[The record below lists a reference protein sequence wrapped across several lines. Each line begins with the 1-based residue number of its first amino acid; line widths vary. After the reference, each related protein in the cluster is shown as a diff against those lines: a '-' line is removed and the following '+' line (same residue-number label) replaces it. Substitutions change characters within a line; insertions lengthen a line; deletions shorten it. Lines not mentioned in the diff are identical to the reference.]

1 MPNGQ
6 GSATS
11 GSNNNKNIAK
21 QILSGTLN
29 KFINPTTMTA
39 DEIAKLPSQNTT
51 NSGKNSVVNK
61 TSALLRG
68 AGSPLKFS
76 TSDDDINE
84 LLLASGI
91 ANKYKNDWL
100 HKFARVGVLDPY
112 NALTTTKEFIFVTKP
127 DLCLFT
133 PGTSTINPVIA
144 RENIFV
150 DAISNGR
157 YTEVAKQLQSSSS
170 NSGGPLMAILSNSVT
185 SSLDL
190 PGISADMID
199 TASNIMG
206 TKISYRSTSMKSDE
220 DHDFNLEFED
230 TKNLDVYML
239 FKMWDEYEKLKWN
252 GALRFSDY
260 GNSAQ
265 RWINYIIE
273 KVLHDQVSIYK
284 FVVGEDGYRIVYW
297 ARITGCVP
305 TSVPRDAFSDMNN
318 SEPQKITVGWR
329 GHFVRDMDPV
339 ILAQFN
345 QIVGGSFSDNNDLPL
360 FNTNIHAVD
369 GTWASTPYI
378 YRKQTTSGRLE
389 YYLRWKR

>member
-1 MPNGQ
+1 MPTKMEQ
-6 GSATS
+6 EKILSKLLS
-11 GSNNNKNIAK
+11 GVSDSINKNARTATQIANE
-21 QILSGTLN
+21 I
-29 KFINPTTMTA
+29 TT
-39 DEIAKLPSQNTT
+39 STT

-68 AGSPLKFS
+68 EGSALQFSTESSDVQQLMLANGIADKFKNNWLTKFS
-76 TSDDDINE
+76 R
-84 LLLASGI
+84 
-91 ANKYKNDWL
+91 
-100 HKFARVGVLDPY
+100 FGVIDPY
-112 NALTTTKEFIFVTKP
+112 NALTTTKEYIFVTKP
-127 DLCLFT
+127 DLCIFS
-133 PGTSTINPVIA
+133 PGTSSINPVIQNA
-144 RENIFV
+144 NVFV
-150 DAISNGR
+150 DAITNGR
-157 YTEVAKQLQSSSS
+157 YVDVAKQLQISAGGSSG
-170 NSGGPLMAILSNSVT
+170 NPLMAMLSNSVT

-190 PGISADMID
+190 PGISAEMIE
-199 TASNIMG
+199 TAANIMG

-230 TKNLDVYML
+230 TKNLDIYML

-260 GNSAQ
+260 SGGQ
-265 RWINYIIE
+265 RWVNYIVD

-318 SEPQKITVGWR
+318 SEPQKITVGWK

-345 QIVGGSFSDNNDLPL
+345 QIVGASFNDNADLPL
-360 FNTNIHAVD
+360 YNTDTHSMD
-369 GTWASTPYI
+369 GTWASKPYI
-378 YRKQTTSGRLE
+378 YAQWVTDSKHGRHIE

>member
-1 MPNGQ
+1 MPTKMEQ
-6 GSATS
+6 EKILSKLLS
-11 GSNNNKNIAK
+11 GVSDSINKNARTATQIANE
-21 QILSGTLN
+21 I
-29 KFINPTTMTA
+29 TT
-39 DEIAKLPSQNTT
+39 STT

-68 AGSPLKFS
+68 EGSALQFSTESSDVQQLMLANGIADKFKNNWLIKFS
-76 TSDDDINE
+76 R
-84 LLLASGI
+84 
-91 ANKYKNDWL
+91 
-100 HKFARVGVLDPY
+100 FGVIDPY
-112 NALTTTKEFIFVTKP
+112 NTLTTTKEYIFVTKP
-127 DLCLFT
+127 DLCIFS
-133 PGTSTINPVIA
+133 PGTSSINPVIQNA
-144 RENIFV
+144 NVFV
-150 DAISNGR
+150 DAITNGR
-157 YTEVAKQLQSSSS
+157 YVDVAKQLQISAGGSSG
-170 NSGGPLMAILSNSVT
+170 NPLMAMLSNSVT

-190 PGISADMID
+190 PGISAEMIE
-199 TASNIMG
+199 TAANIMG

-230 TKNLDVYML
+230 TKNLDIYML

-260 GNSAQ
+260 SGGQ
-265 RWINYIIE
+265 RWVNYIVD

-318 SEPQKITVGWR
+318 SEPQKITVGWK

-345 QIVGGSFSDNNDLPL
+345 QIVGASFNDNADLPL
-360 FNTNIHAVD
+360 YNTYTHSMD
-369 GTWASTPYI
+369 GTWASKPYI
-378 YRKQTTSGRLE
+378 YAQWVTDSKHGRHIE

>member
-1 MPNGQ
+1 MPTKMEQ
-6 GSATS
+6 EKILSKLLS
-11 GSNNNKNIAK
+11 GVSDSINKNARTATQIANE
-21 QILSGTLN
+21 I
-29 KFINPTTMTA
+29 TT
-39 DEIAKLPSQNTT
+39 STT

-68 AGSPLKFS
+68 EGSALQFSIESSDVQQLMLANGIADKFKNNWLTKFS
-76 TSDDDINE
+76 R
-84 LLLASGI
+84 
-91 ANKYKNDWL
+91 
-100 HKFARVGVLDPY
+100 FGVIDPY
-112 NALTTTKEFIFVTKP
+112 NTLTTTKEYIFVTKP
-127 DLCLFT
+127 DLCIFS
-133 PGTSTINPVIA
+133 PGTSSINPVIQNA
-144 RENIFV
+144 NVFV
-150 DAISNGR
+150 DAITNGR
-157 YTEVAKQLQSSSS
+157 YVDVAKQLQISAGGSSG
-170 NSGGPLMAILSNSVT
+170 NPLMAMLSNSVT

-190 PGISADMID
+190 PGISAEMIE
-199 TASNIMG
+199 TAANIMG

-230 TKNLDVYML
+230 TKNLDIYML

-252 GALRFSDY
+252 GALKFSDY
-260 GNSAQ
+260 SGGQ
-265 RWINYIIE
+265 RWVNYIVD

-318 SEPQKITVGWR
+318 SEPQKITVGWK

-345 QIVGGSFSDNNDLPL
+345 QIVGASFNDNADLPL
-360 FNTNIHAVD
+360 YNTYTHSMD
-369 GTWASTPYI
+369 GTWASKPYI
-378 YRKQTTSGRLE
+378 YAQWVTDSKHGRHIE